1 MVVLPQTAPS
11 FVTVRRTWLPPS
23 GGEAQFITLTQFLF
37 YRFVDPLVC
46 GTCGSK
52 LCHKL
57 YASMALVYFLFFSS
71 NTSVLDMKNRRK
83 CSFQSCVT
91 WNKETN
97 ERATS
102 AERNWQRTLLYR
114 PLNIHVSHNYSPPPS
129 CRCIICAILF
139 AHFVDWASASC
150 TRANQRETG
159 QRRYGKGEPIE
170 GIGSCQHGL
179 VCYGPTKWLTPFNA
193 KKQMAALQFR
203 PPCFSAARV
212 TNNTLQSVMASAGKH
227 DLCWARSPC

>member
-1 MVVLPQTAPS
+1 MS
-11 FVTVRRTWLPPS
+11 
-23 GGEAQFITLTQFLF
+23 
-37 YRFVDPLVC
+37 
-46 GTCGSK
+46 
-52 LCHKL
+52 
-57 YASMALVYFLFFSS
+57 
-71 NTSVLDMKNRRK
+71 
-83 CSFQSCVT
+83 
-91 WNKETN
+91 

-102 AERNWQRTLLYR
+102 AERNTQRTLLDR
-114 PLNIHVSHNYSPPPS
+114 PLNIHVSHNYSPPPC

-193 KKQMAALQFR
+193 KNKWQRFNFGHRVYRPFALQTTCSNDQWLLR
-203 PPCFSAARV
+203 GNMISVGREARANANGLARISVLYQKGGRSVPTYNRLPQPCAV
-212 TNNTLQSVMASAGKH
+212 TSQLSQKQVTREK
-227 DLCWARSPC
+227 